1 MLQMKEQGKNLWQQ
15 LNEEEIH
22 NLPTKGIQ
30 NSDS

>member
-15 LNEEEIH
+15 LNEEEIR